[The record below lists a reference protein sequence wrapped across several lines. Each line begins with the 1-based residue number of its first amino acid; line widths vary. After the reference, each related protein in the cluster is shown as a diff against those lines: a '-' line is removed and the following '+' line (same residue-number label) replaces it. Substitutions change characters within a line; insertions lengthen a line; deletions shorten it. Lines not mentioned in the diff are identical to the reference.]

1 MDLLKSF
8 IKYIQEQNLFQKNDY
23 LLLAVSGGADSVAL
37 CELCF
42 QAGFHFEMAHCNF
55 QLRGEESERD
65 EKFVRQLAEKYWTK
79 VFVKKFDTKKYAQEN
94 KVSMQVAARELRYG
108 WFDELLNEVSPTIY
122 NAASGQSDNQLPV
135 DISQISSNPVP
146 KTSSL
151 LPKTSHLIPTGS
163 YLVPQTSHLLTAHH
177 ANDNIETLLMNFFK
191 GTGIKGLQGILPK
204 QGKIIRPLLFAKKEE
219 IVSFIN
225 ENNLEFVEDSSN
237 SSEKYTRNFFRL
249 QLIPSI
255 QNVFPQVEENLINNI
270 DRFKEI
276 EILYK
281 QSVELHKKNL
291 LEQKGNEVHIP
302 ALKLLK
308 SKPLKTIVYEIIK
321 EYGFTAHQT
330 DEALHL
336 LNSESGKY
344 ISSATHRILKN
355 RNWLIIAPLNT
366 LEANHILI
374 NQNDKEIVFESG
386 KLIFKKEDAKANGF
400 GNEKISSSHFTAML
414 DAKNITFPLL
424 LRKWK
429 QGDYFYP
436 LGMQKK
442 KKLSKFFIDQKMSLT
457 EKEKVWVIESNKRII
472 WIIGKRIDDRFK
484 ITPKTKKVLSIHFN
498 KS

>member
-1 MDLLKSF
+1 MSLLKEF
-8 IKYIQEQNLFQKNDY
+8 IKNIQQQNLFQKNDY

-65 EKFVRQLAEKYWTK
+65 EEFVRRLAEKYWTK
-79 VFVKKFDTKKYAQEN
+79 VFVKKFDTKRYAEQN
-94 KVSMQVAARELRYG
+94 KISIQVAARELRYN
-108 WFDELLNEVSPTIY
+108 WFDELLEIHNQQPATEGRQQMTD
-122 NAASGQSDNQLPV
+122 GQKQTP
-135 DISQISSNPVP
+135 
-146 KTSSL
+146 
-151 LPKTSHLIPTGS
+151 
-163 YLVPQTSHLLTAHH
+163 YLVHQTSNILHPASYLLTAHH

-204 QGKIIRPLLFAKKEE
+204 QEKIIRPLLFAKKEE
-219 IVSFIN
+219 IASFIN

-281 QSVELHKKNL
+281 QSIQLHKKNL

-302 ALKLLK
+302 VLKLLK

-321 EYGFTAHQT
+321 EYGFSAHQT

-344 ISSATHRILKN
+344 ISSASHKIIKN
-355 RNWLIIAPLNT
+355 RDWLIIAPVNT

-374 NQNDKEIVFESG
+374 NESDKEIVFELG
-386 KLIFKKEDAKANGF
+386 KLVFKNEDAKAIGF
-400 GNEKISSSHFTAML
+400 ANEKISSSNLTATL

-472 WIIGKRIDDRFK
+472 WIIEKRIDDRFK
-484 ITPKTKKVLSIHFN
+484 ITAKTQKVLSIHFN